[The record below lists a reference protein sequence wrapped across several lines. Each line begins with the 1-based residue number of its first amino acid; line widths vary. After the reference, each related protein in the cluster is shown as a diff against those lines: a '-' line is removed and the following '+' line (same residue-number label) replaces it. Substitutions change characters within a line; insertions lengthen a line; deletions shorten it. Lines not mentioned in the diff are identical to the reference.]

1 MKKIL
6 FILAFLL
13 IAVPAWG
20 QTWFTANQ
28 VTVAWNPVAKIE
40 TTDVVKYQV
49 YLRQGTS
56 GNGMAY
62 EAEDTNNVPFGVV
75 YLVAPSSVGGLR
87 IAQ

>member
-6 FILAFLL
+6 FI
-13 IAVPAWG
+13 IPS
-20 QTWFTANQ
+20 
-28 VTVAWNPVAKIE
+28 E
-40 TTDVVKYQV
+40 TT
-49 YLRQGTS
+49 S
-56 GNGMAY
+56 WSN